1 MRKKKIEGKKK
12 REGCVCVCVCVYKWG
27 TSGGDNEE
35 VKGNKI
41 REGSNSDWENRDRD
55 IEREIERIG

>member
-1 MRKKKIEGKKK
+1 M
-12 REGCVCVCVCVYKWG
+12 CVCVCVYKWG